1 VLLRSGAHE
10 ELQRANGEAD
20 EDSGE
25 SENEAKKKK
34 PSRVHRY
41 AFMLPTDNNVTVPMF
56 TIAYE
61 ELYNAE
67 LTQVTCIRIWKFV
80 STSHSNPTLS
90 LDTLDTHTLASQT
103 LEGCPHT

>member
-1 VLLRSGAHE
+1 MVVFFRSGAHE

-20 EDSGE
+20 DSE
-25 SENEAKKKK
+25 QEEKDKKK

-56 TIAYE
+56 TIGYE
-61 ELYNAE
+61 EMYNEE

-80 STSHSNPTLS
+80 STSHSNPSLS
-90 LDTLDTHTLASQT
+90 LNTHALWH
-103 LEGCPHT
+103 LKR